1 MPINKLRRIF
11 ETAEKGLTRYLHPS
25 LKNSMYPRVQDLER
39 FIDLGYS
46 SQELTQINNKK
57 VSQPQSNCQMGPD
70 YSHNFAR
77 NDSEII
83 IVEDDE
89 ELVRNRSRDPSTT
102 IFDADSK
109 LSKG

>member
-1 MPINKLRRIF
+1 
-11 ETAEKGLTRYLHPS
+11 
-25 LKNSMYPRVQDLER
+25 
-39 FIDLGYS
+39 
-46 SQELTQINNKK
+46 
-57 VSQPQSNCQMGPD
+57 MGPD

-89 ELVRNRSRDPSTT
+89 ELVRNRSRDPSPI